1 MCAFGNSQSLLAQ
14 ENLASDALL
23 WAKGSHKPSPLLGCI
38 FISSLPANPG
48 VLRFIPGLGR
58 SLGEWKGYPLEYSG
72 LETSMDCIAHRVTKS
87 QTRPNGFQKTKKASL
102 GATQFQHLPVP
113 TICILRRQ
121 NSNQNSQNLQRR
133 EIAEQRACL
142 FPE

>member
-72 LETSMDCIAHRVTKS
+72 LENSMDCIAHRVTKS
-87 QTRPNGFQKTKKASL
+87 QTRPNGFQKTKKSL
-102 GATQFQHLPVP
+102 PRSHPVP
-113 TICILRRQ
+113 TSPSSHHMHPQ
-121 NSNQNSQNLQRR
+121 KTKFQP
-133 EIAEQRACL
+133 E
-142 FPE
+142 FPELAKKRNR